1 MSTDSP
7 LPPIGADGRWRSLL
21 VLVAN
26 GLGQAAGAVGAAFAV
41 ERAFGLLGA
50 PNRTGLQIVGVM
62 GMLVAAGALGAW
74 LRGRERSDG
83 ERLGQRYTHVVR
95 LELFDRLVAMAPR
108 AVQGRSQGA
117 TALRFIGDLNAVRR
131 WVSLGLSRLLV
142 AGTMTVGTLLGLAVL
157 APVLAAVTA
166 AVVAGGVAASVLEGR
181 SLRHADRE
189 ARRRRARLAGNVN
202 EKIGAIGVVQV
213 HGATVRERRRMA
225 RQSRRLRQAMIERAR
240 HLGRLQAMS
249 EATGAAATGTIVVA
263 GLVAGVPAPT
273 VAAAATVVGLLVP
286 QLRDLGRVQEY
297 WHGHRVAVDAIGRFY
312 DRPTLL
318 TEHPDPT
325 PLPDGPGHL
334 AFCGAGWGEALHA
347 VTAVADAGRVVA
359 VVGGNGAGKS
369 TLVALAAR
377 LMDPDRGSIELDGHD
392 LSTVS
397 LHDARRAIGIVSP
410 DLPLLRG
417 SLERNI
423 RYRWPDAPDDALAD
437 VVTQCGLDPVVA
449 DLPDG
454 METRVTEGGVNLS
467 AGQRQR
473 VLLARALLGRPRL
486 LLLDEADAN
495 LDPATTSII
504 DDVVA
509 THTGTT
515 LIVTHRAER
524 LDGADEIWHLDH
536 GHLVEQG
543 GSADLLDSPSRT
555 SRLFGVQR
563 AG

>member
-1 MSTDSP
+1 MSRSGP
-7 LPPIGADGRWRSLL
+7 LPRIGADGRWRSLAL
-21 VLVAN
+21 LVAN
-26 GLGQAAGAVGAAFAV
+26 GLGQAAAAVAAAFAV
-41 ERAFGLLGA
+41 ERAFSLLTD
-50 PNRTGLQIVGVM
+50 PSRTGRQVAGVAVA
-62 GMLVAAGALGAW
+62 LVLAGAAAAW

-83 ERLGQRYTHVVR
+83 ERLGQRYVHKVR
-95 LELFDRLVAMAPR
+95 LDLFDRLISMAPR

-117 TALRFIGDLNAVRR
+117 TALRFVGDLNAVRR
-131 WVSLGLSRLLV
+131 WISLGVSRLLV
-142 AGTMTVGTLLGLAVL
+142 AGTMTVGTMVGLAAL
-157 APVLAAVTA
+157 APILAAAT
-166 AVVAGGVAASVLEGR
+166 AVVVAVGVACSLAEGR
-181 SLRHADRE
+181 SLRHADRQ
-189 ARRRRARLAGNVN
+189 ARRHRARLAGNVN

-225 RQSRRLRQAMIERAR
+225 RQSRRLRAAMVERAA

-249 EATGAAATGTIVVA
+249 EATGAAATGAIVVTA
-263 GLVAGVPAPT
+263 LVAGVPAPT

-297 WHGHRVAVDAIGRFY
+297 WHGHRVACEAIERFC

-318 TEHPDPT
+318 SESPDPV
-325 PLPDGPGHL
+325 PLPAGPGRL
-334 AFCGAGWGEALHA
+334 VFRNAGWGDALNGLS
-347 VTAVADAGRVVA
+347 AVAEGGRVIA

-392 LSTVS
+392 IGAIS

-417 SLERNI
+417 SLERNV
-423 RYRWPDAPDDALAD
+423 RYRWPDAPDGAVAQVL
-437 VVTQCGLDPVVA
+437 TRCGLDGMVA
-449 DLPDG
+449 ELPDG
-454 METRVTEGGVNLS
+454 METRVAEGGVNLS

-473 VLLARALLGRPRL
+473 VLLARALLGSPRI

-509 THTGTT
+509 AHVGTT
-515 LIVTHRAER
+515 LVVTHRTER
-524 LDGADEIWHLDH
+524 LAVADEIWHLDQ

-543 GSADLLDSPSRT
+543 RPDVLLACPSRT
-555 SRLFGVQR
+555 SLLFGIRRV
-563 AG
+563 G